1 MSSASKTSEKA
12 MPKNRKRA
20 QFMDPSALIM
30 LLFVAYTPA
39 NEALRGMPTTLSIL
53 NNIIRY
59 IVFCWPLPDRGLNA
73 ISETHSSTLGYKM
86 SSLAGRHLAAFLQ
99 NIHTTTTTTTT
110 LRLLRCNQLLASDDQ
125 ATTRILAKTSE
136 NPSTTTRILLCNQH
150 THII

>member
-1 MSSASKTSEKA
+1 MPHFRCRNRSDGVATNWDGMSSASKTSEKA
-12 MPKNRKRA
+12 MPTNRKRA

-86 SSLAGRHLAAFLQ
+86 SSFAGRHLAAFQ
-99 NIHTTTTTTTT
+99 NQKFARNH
-110 LRLLRCNQLLASDDQ
+110 
-125 ATTRILAKTSE
+125 KTS
-136 NPSTTTRILLCNQH
+136 TTGQPLPTTGLLLCNQH